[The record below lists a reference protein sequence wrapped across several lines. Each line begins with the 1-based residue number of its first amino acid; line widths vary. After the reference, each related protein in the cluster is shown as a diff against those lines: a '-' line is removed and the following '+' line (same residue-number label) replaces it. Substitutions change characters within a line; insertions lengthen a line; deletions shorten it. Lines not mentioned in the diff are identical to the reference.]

1 MKRILFPIVTL
12 VTLILFAGYTAYS
25 MSQAEQSLLQFGMQ
39 LMSRLDTA
47 QVVIDLYIMAV
58 LACIWMVK
66 DTQSRQKTV
75 LSVMPYIG
83 LTLVFVSIGPLLY
96 LVVRYYQNES
106 DDK

>member
-1 MKRILFPIVTL
+1 MKRILFPVVALVTL
-12 VTLILFAGYTAYS
+12 VLFAGYTAYS

-66 DTQSRQKTV
+66 DTQARQKTV

-83 LTLVFVSIGPLLY
+83 LTLVFVSIGPLFY
-96 LVVRYYQNES
+96 LVVRYYQNEN